1 MRRTLTIIGHEFLVN
16 LRRPAFIL
24 MTLAVPLLGGL
35 ALIVGGHFGGRI
47 AEEVIAPQR
56 ELAKKS
62 MGYVDQTGRFAP
74 KPGFTLYLDEEKA
87 KVALLSEEV
96 SSFFVIP
103 QDYMDTGVVIRYS
116 RGEGLLGSDPDSLV
130 WQAVRNFLIDNL
142 LADEP
147 DPQVVARIK
156 NPMNTVSLTL
166 DESGALTQ
174 ETPFNFIIP
183 FIFSVLLIMSIFA
196 ASGFL
201 LQSVAE
207 EKENRVI
214 EILLSS
220 VSPGQLMVG
229 KIVGLGALGLTQVL
243 VWLVSAWV
251 ITSIGSV
258 NLPALQGLSI
268 PISTLLLAGIYF
280 ILGYLLYGAIMAGC
294 GAIATTM
301 REGQQIAGIFSMA
314 AAVPMMFSSLLIMN
328 PDSTF
333 AVALSYFP
341 LTAPTMVMQRIGL
354 QQVPA
359 YQLAI
364 SLSLLFLSV
373 PLVIW
378 MAAKVFRMGLLMYGK
393 RPTLGEIVRVLR

>member
-1 MRRTLTIIGHEFLVN
+1 MSRILTIIGHEFLVN

-35 ALIVGGHFGGRI
+35 ALIVGSYFGGRI

-56 ELAKKS
+56 ELAEKP
-62 MGYVDQTGRFAP
+62 MGYVDQVGRFAP
-74 KPGFTLYLDEEKA
+74 KPGFALYLDEEKA
-87 KVALLSEEV
+87 KVALLSGEV

-130 WQAVRNFLIDNL
+130 WQSVRSFLIDNL

-156 NPMNTVSLTL
+156 NPMNAVSLTL

-174 ETPFNFIIP
+174 ETPLDFIIP

-243 VWLVSAWV
+243 VWLVSAWAMM
-251 ITSIGSV
+251 SIGSV

-333 AVALSYFP
+333 AVVLSYFP

-354 QQVPA
+354 QQVPT

-364 SLSLLFLSV
+364 SLGLLFLSV

>member
-1 MRRTLTIIGHEFLVN
+1 MKRTLTIIGHEFLVN

-24 MTLAVPLLGGL
+24 MTLAVPVLGGL
-35 ALIVGGHFGGRI
+35 ALFVGGHFGGRI
-47 AEEVIAPQR
+47 AEEVIAPHR
-56 ELAKKS
+56 ELAKKP
-62 MGYVDQTGRFAP
+62 MGYVDQAGHFSP
-74 KPGFTLYLDEEKA
+74 KPGFMLYADEEEA
-87 KVALLSEEV
+87 KEALLKEEV

-116 RGEGLLGSDPDSLV
+116 RGEGLLGSDPDSPV
-130 WQAVRNFLIDNL
+130 WQWVKNFLLDSL
-142 LADEP
+142 LADER

-156 NPMNTVSLTL
+156 DPMNAVSLTL
-166 DESGALTQ
+166 DESGASTEQ
-174 ETPFNFIIP
+174 TPLNFLIP

-196 ASGFL
+196 SSGFL

-220 VSPGQLMVG
+220 VSPGQLMAG

-243 VWLVSAWV
+243 IWLASAWV
-251 ITSIGSV
+251 IASIGSV

-301 REGQQIAGIFSMA
+301 REGQQIAGIFSMG
-314 AAVPMMFSSLLIMN
+314 AAVPMMLSSLVMIN
-328 PDSTF
+328 PNSAF

-341 LTAPTMVMQRIGL
+341 LTAPTMVMQRISL
-354 QQVPA
+354 HPVPA
-359 YQLAI
+359 YQLAT
-364 SLSLLFLSV
+364 SLGLLATSL
-373 PLVIW
+373 PLVTW
-378 MAAKVFRMGLLMYGK
+378 MAAKIFRMGLLMYGK
-393 RPTLGEIVRVLR
+393 RPTLREIVRALR